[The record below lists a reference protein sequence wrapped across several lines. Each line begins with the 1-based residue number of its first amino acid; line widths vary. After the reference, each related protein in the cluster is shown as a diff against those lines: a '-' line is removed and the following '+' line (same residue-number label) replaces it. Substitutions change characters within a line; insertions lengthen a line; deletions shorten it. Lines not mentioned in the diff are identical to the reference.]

1 VLFQQSSS
9 SQSVTTG
16 IEAPA
21 RIVSVQTRLPADTPD
36 EELVQLRKDFIGPR
50 KTIASDHMP
59 LLRLLGTI
67 KQKVPSFTMTFPL
80 SRSFVDTVP
89 LLEDEDDQP
98 DQYIRD
104 GLDAAWED
112 GDGSQIG
119 KAKIAGKMFL
129 GGQERVK
136 ELSFEQKRVVWGWW
150 LEKLLAVSLE
160 TELDKNLWDCVRDMV
175 FKKSQL
181 SQRKGKQ

>member
-1 VLFQQSSS
+1 
-9 SQSVTTG
+9 
-16 IEAPA
+16 
-21 RIVSVQTRLPADTPD
+21 
-36 EELVQLRKDFIGPR
+36 
-50 KTIASDHMP
+50 
-59 LLRLLGTI
+59 
-67 KQKVPSFTMTFPL
+67 
-80 SRSFVDTVP
+80 
-89 LLEDEDDQP
+89 
-98 DQYIRD
+98 
-104 GLDAAWED
+104 
-112 GDGSQIG
+112 
-119 KAKIAGKMFL
+119 MFL

>member
-1 VLFQQSSS
+1 
-9 SQSVTTG
+9 
-16 IEAPA
+16 
-21 RIVSVQTRLPADTPD
+21 VSVQTRLPADTPD

-112 GDGSQIG
+112 GDGS
-119 KAKIAGKMFL
+119 
-129 GGQERVK
+129 
-136 ELSFEQKRVVWGWW
+136 
-150 LEKLLAVSLE
+150 
-160 TELDKNLWDCVRDMV
+160 
-175 FKKSQL
+175 
-181 SQRKGKQ
+181 